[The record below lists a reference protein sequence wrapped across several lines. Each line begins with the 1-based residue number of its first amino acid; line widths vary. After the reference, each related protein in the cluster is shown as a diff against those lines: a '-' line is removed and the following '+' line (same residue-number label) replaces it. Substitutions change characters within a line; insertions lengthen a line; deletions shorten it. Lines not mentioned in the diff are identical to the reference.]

1 MEVPV
6 NKDSFLILFLSG
18 PHLAKN
24 SMQLQGTLVFDI
36 HGPNNGHNFF
46 FIFGMQTEWTYQLSK
61 IQSKYYAPK

>member
-24 SMQLQGTLVFDI
+24 SMQLQGTLMFDK
-36 HGPNNGHNFF
+36 HGPNSGHNLFF
-46 FIFGMQTEWTYQLSK
+46 GHANGVDLLT
-61 IQSKYYAPK
+61 

>member
-36 HGPNNGHNFF
+36 HGPNSGHNFF
-46 FIFGMQTEWTYQLSK
+46 FFWHANGVDLST
-61 IQSKYYAPK
+61 